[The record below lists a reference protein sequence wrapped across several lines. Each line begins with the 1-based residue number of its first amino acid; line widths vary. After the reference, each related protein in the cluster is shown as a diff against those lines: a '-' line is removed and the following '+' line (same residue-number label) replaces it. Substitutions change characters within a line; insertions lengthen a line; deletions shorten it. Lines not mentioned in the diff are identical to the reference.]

1 MPRNDF
7 GDLARPPGP
16 AASSARRGGVLGPS
30 VQTLARWRIEG
41 NGPRYVKLGT
51 RLVAY
56 PEDELHAFVAERR
69 RSTSER
75 PAV

>member
-1 MPRNDF
+1 MPLETSPARRVR
-7 GDLARPPGP
+7 LLRPP
-16 AASSARRGGVLGPS
+16 AAAEFLGLA